1 MWLYSNFPH
10 SSCYWRTSGLFAL
23 KTMQSLSAHSY
34 KPTREPTYSGI
45 SLMQR
50 ELLIQRP
57 EIPILLGGTC
67 TSGTYCRSWYSQK
80 RNPFLETFHCHPTLS
95 SPHATLSAI
104 IVLKCFDSSILQKDG
119 AEGNDVAESESRLK
133 FSPKIFEILMT
144 RVKREN
150 II

>member
-34 KPTREPTYSGI
+34 KPTWEPAYSVT

-50 ELLIQRP
+50 ELLIQCP
-57 EIPILLGGTC
+57 EIPIFLGWTC
-67 TSGTYCRSWYSQK
+67 ILCMYCRSWYSQK
-80 RNPFLETFHCHPTLS
+80 RNLFLETFHCHPTLP
-95 SPHATLSAI
+95 SPHATLSTI
-104 IVLKCFDSSILQKDG
+104 KVLKCFDSSILQKDG
-119 AEGNDVAESESRLK
+119 VEGNDVSESESRLK

-150 II
+150 TM